1 MGLFR
6 INENTTLISK
16 SSHLRRKSPKM
27 AKPEGDSEGH
37 ISLSDQQKI
46 NKFARLNNRLEDL
59 KEDLKSKKNELQTLE
74 DAGTDLMMLEDDE
87 EKVPYQVGEVF
98 VYLSQDQVQAELDTR
113 KEEVEAEV
121 KVTEAKAVALKE
133 QMADLKIKLYAKFG
147 NAINLEA
154 EEES

>member
-1 MGLFR
+1 MGFSR
-6 INENTTLISK
+6 K
-16 SSHLRRKSPKM
+16 SSNMSK
-27 AKPEGDSEGH
+27 AGGDSEVH

-74 DAGTDLMMLEDDE
+74 DAGTDLMMLEDYD

-98 VYLSQDQVQAELDTR
+98 VYLSQDKVQSELDAR

-121 KVTEAKAVALKE
+121 KVSGRRRPPSRSRWPTSRRNCTPSSAT
-133 QMADLKIKLYAKFG
+133 
-147 NAINLEA
+147 
-154 EEES
+154 